1 MSVIAFAE
9 QRDGVL
15 RKVAFETITAGR
27 ALADAFGVQ
36 LTAVLVGPAAAKG
49 EAEKLGQHGADTVVV
64 AAAEPLA
71 QYNPEPYTA
80 VLEQA
85 VQGRG
90 AAKAVLFAA
99 TALGKDL
106 APRVAARLRAGLA
119 SDVTEVKVEDGRLF
133 AVRPAYGG
141 KVILKVAF
149 PGEPALLSLRPRAFT
164 PAEDRREA
172 AVEELSLDLDPSG
185 WRTQVR
191 RLDDG
196 GKQGRPDVAEA
207 EIIVSGGRGMQG
219 PENWQLL
226 EELADALGS
235 GAGLG
240 ASRAV
245 VDSGWRPHSEQV
257 GQTGKVVA
265 PPLYFAIGISGAI
278 QHQAG
283 MRTAKCIVAVNK
295 DAEAPIF
302 KLADYGIVGD
312 LFEVVPR
319 LTEEIRKLRSEE

>member
-9 QRDGVL
+9 QRGGVL
-15 RKVAFETITAGR
+15 RKVALETVTAGR
-27 ALADAFGVQ
+27 ALADAYGAT
-36 LTAVLVGPAAAKG
+36 LTAVLVGPAGVAA
-49 EAEKLGQHGADTVVV
+49 EAEKLGQHGADAVVV
-64 AAAEPLA
+64 AAADSLA
-71 QYNPEPYTA
+71 SYNAEPYTA
-80 VLEQA
+80 ALEQTVKA
-85 VQGRG
+85 RG
-90 AAKAVLFAA
+90 AKAVLFAA

-119 SDVTEVKVEDGRLF
+119 SDVTEVDVKDGRLF

-141 KVILKVAF
+141 KVLIKVTF
-149 PGEPALLSLRPRAFT
+149 PGEPALLSLRPRAIT
-164 PAEDRREA
+164 PAEAPREA
-172 AVEELSLDLDPSG
+172 AIEELALGLDPDG
-185 WRTQVR
+185 WRSVVR
-191 RLDDG
+191 QLDEG
-196 GKQGRPDVAEA
+196 EKKGRPDVAEA
-207 EIIVSGGRGMQG
+207 EIIVSGGRGLQG
-219 PENWQLL
+219 PENWRLL

-235 GAGLG
+235 GTGLG

>member
-1 MSVIAFAE
+1 MTVIAFAE
-9 QRDGVL
+9 QRDGIL
-15 RKVAFETITAGR
+15 RKAALETVTAGR
-27 ALADAFGVQ
+27 SVADAFGVS
-36 LTAVLVGPAAAKG
+36 LTAVLVGPAAVAG
-49 EAEKLGQHGADTVVV
+49 EVEKLGQHGADAVVV
-64 AAAEPLA
+64 AAADSLA
-71 QYNPEPYTA
+71 HYNPEPYTA
-80 VLEQA
+80 ALEQT
-85 VQGRG
+85 VRQRG
-90 AAKAVLFAA
+90 ARALLFSA

-119 SDVTEVKVEDGRLF
+119 SDVTELKVEDGRLY
-133 AVRPAYGG
+133 AVRPAYAG
-141 KVILKVAF
+141 KIFVKVAF
-149 PGEPALLSLRPRAFT
+149 AGEPALLSLRPRAFT
-164 PAEDRREA
+164 PVENRRDGK
-172 AVEELSLDLDPSG
+172 VEELALDLDPSS
-185 WRTQVR
+185 WRARVR
-191 RLDDG
+191 RLDEDE
-196 GKQGRPDVAEA
+196 KKGRPDVAEA
-207 EIIVSGGRGMQG
+207 EIIVSGGRGLQG
-219 PENWQLL
+219 PENWHLL

-235 GAGLG
+235 GTGLG

-302 KLADYGIVGD
+302 KLANYGIVGD

-319 LTEEIRKLRSEE
+319 LTEEIRKLRAEE